1 MRRFSSKEDKKKGKQ
16 KEKKLLE
23 ETEIEEHQ
31 PETEDTESIEEVT
44 ETISL
49 SSSDSSKVFQ
59 SSDVEELDT
68 IPDEDDK
75 EVDEERVKLEKRVGD
90 ALEKI
95 GTMTNTYQ
103 NLQKGFDDLSH
114 ALEETGEITRAI
126 PSEPSGSE
134 TGHLP
139 PGVSVQISGG
149 SVDGDGGGGY
159 AASSRP
165 SRGHGRAASPRPS
178 RSSRSSRREGKRS
191 NLTPSYSEGGTI
203 SESMLPILLAKMF
216 NGDKTDKKT
225 KLKSKE
231 NKEEYIQYLTK
242 LIKKFQKEAQLV
254 FQLALLYNNPEE
266 EQDLSL
272 LMNLLLQEQM

>member
-1 MRRFSSKEDKKKGKQ
+1 MLRRFSSKEDKKKDDKSED
-16 KEKKLLE
+16 KPHE
-23 ETEIEEHQ
+23 EIEIEEQ
-31 PETEDTESIEEVT
+31 EPEAEDTEVIEEVT

-59 SSDVEELDT
+59 SSDVEELESL
-68 IPDEDDK
+68 PEEDDE
-75 EVDEERVKLEKRVGD
+75 EVNEERVKLEKRVD
-90 ALEKI
+90 NALEKI

-114 ALEETGEITRAI
+114 ALEESGEITRAI

-149 SVDGDGGGGY
+149 SVDGGGGGGY
-159 AASSRP
+159 AASPQP
-165 SRGHGRAASPRPS
+165 SRSHGRAPSPRP
-178 RSSRSSRREGKRS
+178 SRSSRREGKRS
-191 NLTPSYSEGGTI
+191 NLTPSYSESTI

-225 KLKSKE
+225 KLRSKE
-231 NKEEYIQYLTK
+231 NKAEYIQYLTK
-242 LIKKFQKEAQLV
+242 LITKFQKEAQLV

>member
-1 MRRFSSKEDKKKGKQ
+1 MLRRFSSKEDKKKDDKSEA
-16 KEKKLLE
+16 KPHE
-23 ETEIEEHQ
+23 EIEIEEQ
-31 PETEDTESIEEVT
+31 EPEAEDTELIEEVT

-59 SSDVEELDT
+59 SSDVEELESL
-68 IPDEDDK
+68 PEEDDE
-75 EVDEERVKLEKRVGD
+75 EVNEERVKLEKRVDD

-103 NLQKGFDDLSH
+103 SLQKGFDDLSH

-139 PGVSVQISGG
+139 PGVSVQMSGG
-149 SVDGDGGGGY
+149 SVEGDGGGGY
-159 AASSRP
+159 APSPRP
-165 SRGHGRAASPRPS
+165 SKGHGRAPSPRPS
-178 RSSRSSRREGKRS
+178 KGSRRKGKRS
-191 NLTPSYSEGGTI
+191 NLTPSYSEGTI

-225 KLKSKE
+225 KLRSKE
-231 NKEEYIQYLTK
+231 NKAEYIQYLTK
-242 LIKKFQKEAQLV
+242 LITKFQKEAQLV